1 MRETI
6 MEETV
11 RVLSTYAF
19 KGAVIELAEPFQSL
33 TGLRIDA
40 DFAPTL
46 GLLKR
51 LRDGETADVLIL
63 TQEGLD
69 ELIEE
74 GTVAADSKHDLAR
87 SHVGVAVKAGHAHP
101 DISSEAAFVAAVLA
115 ARSVAY
121 SKSGAS
127 GIFFAQLIGRLGIA
141 SQINAKAT
149 VTGGLT
155 AERLIT
161 DDANL
166 AVQQIS
172 ELKQVAGVEI
182 VGPIP
187 LSLQTPAVFSAGR
200 MTGSKRPS
208 EADRLLRYLASREV
222 APVLRACGLE
232 P

>member
-1 MRETI
+1 
-6 MEETV
+6 MENAV

-19 KGAVIELAEPFQSL
+19 KGAVLQLAEPFRSA
-33 TGLRIDA
+33 TGIGIEA

-74 GTVAADSKHDLAR
+74 GAVAADSRRDLAR
-87 SHVGVAVKAGHAHP
+87 SLVGIAVNAGSPHP
-101 DISSEAAFVAAVLA
+101 DIATEPAFVAALLA

-127 GIFFAQLIGRLGIA
+127 GIYFAQLIGRLGIA
-141 SQINAKAT
+141 SQINARAT

-155 AERLIT
+155 AEKLNT
-161 DDANL
+161 GEADL

-172 ELKQVAGVEI
+172 ELKQVSGVEI
-182 VGPIP
+182 VGPVP

-200 MTGSKRPS
+200 MAASTRQN
-208 EADRLLRYLASREV
+208 EADRLLFYLASAEV
-222 APVLRACGLE
+222 APVLRETGLE

>member
-1 MRETI
+1 
-6 MEETV
+6 MENAV

-19 KGAVIELAEPFQSL
+19 KGAVIQLTKPFRLLS
-33 TGLRIDA
+33 GLRIEA

-46 GLLKR
+46 SLLKR

-63 TQEGLD
+63 TLEGLD

-74 GTVAADSKHDLAR
+74 GTVVADSKRDLAR
-87 SHVGVAVKAGHAHP
+87 SLVGLAVKEGQPHP
-101 DISSEAAFVAAVLA
+101 DIASESAFVATLLA

-149 VTGGLT
+149 VTAGLT

-161 DDANL
+161 GEADI

-172 ELKQVAGVEI
+172 ELKQIAGVEI
-182 VGPIP
+182 VGPVP
-187 LSLQTPAVFSAGR
+187 PGLQTPAVFSAGR
-200 MTGSKRPS
+200 MTASTRAD
-208 EADRLLRYLASREV
+208 EADRLLAYLASKDV
-222 APVLRACGLE
+222 APVLRETGLE

>member
-1 MRETI
+1 
-6 MEETV
+6 MEAVV

-19 KGAVIELAEPFQSL
+19 KGAVIQLAEPFRAQ
-33 TGLRIDA
+33 TKIGIDA

-63 TQEGLD
+63 TREGLD

-74 GTVAADSKHDLAR
+74 GAVDATSQRDLAR
-87 SHVGVAVKAGHAHP
+87 SLVGIAVKAGAPHP
-101 DISSEAAFVAAVLA
+101 DISSEATFRAALLA

-141 SQINAKAT
+141 AAINAKAT
-149 VTGGLT
+149 VTTGLT
-155 AERLIT
+155 GERLIAG
-161 DDANL
+161 DADL

-182 VGPIP
+182 VGPVP

-200 MTGSKRPS
+200 MTASPRPT
-208 EADRLLRYLASREV
+208 EADRLLDYLASAEA
-222 APVLRACGLE
+222 APVLRETGLD

>member
-1 MRETI
+1 
-6 MEETV
+6 MENSV

-19 KGAVIELAEPFQSL
+19 KGAVIRLAEPYRGA
-33 TGLRIDA
+33 TGTRIDA

-46 GLLKR
+46 SLLKR

-74 GTVAADSKHDLAR
+74 GTVVAASKRDLAR
-87 SHVGVAVKAGHAHP
+87 SLVGLAVKVGQPHP
-101 DISSEAAFVAAVLA
+101 DISSESAFVAALLA

-149 VTGGLT
+149 
-155 AERLIT
+155 
-161 DDANL
+161 
-166 AVQQIS
+166 
-172 ELKQVAGVEI
+172 
-182 VGPIP
+182 
-187 LSLQTPAVFSAGR
+187 
-200 MTGSKRPS
+200 
-208 EADRLLRYLASREV
+208 
-222 APVLRACGLE
+222 
-232 P
+232 

>member
-1 MRETI
+1 MAG
-6 MEETV
+6 TV

-19 KGAVIELAEPFQSL
+19 KGAVIQLAEPFRSL
-33 TGLRIDA
+33 SGIAIDA
-40 DFAPTL
+40 EFAPTL

-74 GTVAADSKHDLAR
+74 GTVAADSKRDLAR
-87 SHVGVAVKAGHAHP
+87 SYVGIAVKAGAPHP
-101 DISSEAAFVAAVLA
+101 DISSEATLVASLLA

-127 GIFFAQLIGRLGIA
+127 GIYFAQLIGRLGIA
-141 SQINAKAT
+141 SKINAKAT
-149 VTGGLT
+149 VTAGLT

-161 DDANL
+161 EDADL

-172 ELKQVAGVEI
+172 ELMQVAGVEI

-187 LSLQTPAVFSAGR
+187 LSLQTAAVFSAGT
-200 MTGSKRPS
+200 MTGSTRQR
-208 EADRLLRYLASREV
+208 EAGRLLCYLASAEV
-222 APVLRACGLE
+222 APLFRACGLE

>member
-1 MRETI
+1 
-6 MEETV
+6 MEDAV
-11 RVLSTYAF
+11 RVFSTYAF
-19 KGAVIELAEPFQSL
+19 KGAVIQLTEPFCAL
-33 TGLRIDA
+33 TGLRIEA

-74 GTVAADSKHDLAR
+74 GTVASDSKHNLAR
-87 SHVGVAVKAGHAHP
+87 SLVGIAVKAGGPHP
-101 DISSEAAFVAAVLA
+101 DISNRAAFVATVLA

-141 SQINAKAT
+141 AQINAKAT

-161 DDANL
+161 QDADL

-187 LSLQTPAVFSAGR
+187 LSLQEPAVFSAGR
-200 MTGSKRPS
+200 MAASKRAG
-208 EADRLLRYLASREV
+208 EADRLLRYLASKEV
-222 APVLRACGLE
+222 APVLRQCGLE